1 MPMYHILLTC
11 MLFYIVFFLL
21 SAMCYKIAKDR
32 KDLLLQLVNF
42 MGVVIV
48 WINAVDLIYFYM
60 NFITFVPFKKTCAY
74 PICYSCASLPLSKFG
89 HSWRKCG
96 VCIIELHK
104 NSFDGDL
111 KGRSAEAGGCF
122 KGD

>member
-1 MPMYHILLTC
+1 MYHILLTC

-60 NFITFVPFKKTCAY
+60 NFITFVPLKKPV
-74 PICYSCASLPLSKFG
+74 PIRFVIHVPHFLFQSLAIHEESVVF
-89 HSWRKCG
+89 
-96 VCIIELHK
+96 V
-104 NSFDGDL
+104 
-111 KGRSAEAGGCF
+111 
-122 KGD
+122 